1 MRIFLTGATGYIGRA
16 VLEGLVRGG
25 HHVTGLVRNT
35 EKAAMVAAW
44 GGHPLIGDLTQPGS
58 YAQAAEDHDGVVHA
72 GFDGRAHGVETDKLA
87 IQTLAAAGRRA
98 AAHGKAAFLIYTSGV
113 WVLGQTTG
121 QPATEHAILD
131 PAPNVVWRP
140 EHERAVLQ
148 AAGEGLR
155 TVIVRPGIV
164 YGGTGGIVGDLFRDA
179 INGIVRVIGSGD
191 NHWALVYE
199 RDVADLY
206 SRLVLRQD
214 ASGVYHANDE
224 GDERV
229 KDIVEAIVTHVPN
242 DPSIRHVPIEE
253 AKAKLGPYAVAL
265 TLDQV
270 VRSPRARALGW
281 TPTLRSVAGNVARL
295 LEEWRAQ
302 EV

>member
-25 HHVTGLVRNT
+25 HHVTGLVRNN
-35 EKAAMVAAW
+35 ERAAFVAAA
-44 GGHPLIGDLTQPGS
+44 GGQPLIGDLARPES
-58 YAQAAEDHDGVVHA
+58 YRQAAEEHDGIIHA
-72 GFDGRAHGVETDKLA
+72 GFDSRAGVDTDRVA
-87 IQTLAAAGRRA
+87 IDTLAAAGRKA
-98 AAHGKAAFLIYTSGV
+98 AARGTDAFLIYTSGC
-113 WVLGQTTG
+113 WILGATAE
-121 QPATEHAILD
+121 PATESSILD
-131 PAPNVVWRP
+131 PAPHTTYRP
-140 EHERAVLQ
+140 VHEQAVLQ

-179 INGIVRVIGSGD
+179 INGIVRVIGSGE
-191 NHWALVYE
+191 NHWPLVYD

-214 ASGVYHANDE
+214 ASGVFHANDE

-229 KDIVEAIVTHVPN
+229 NDIVEAIVAHVPN
-242 DPSIRHVPIEE
+242 DPSVRHVPLEE
-253 AKAKLGPYAVAL
+253 AKAKLGLYAVAL
-265 TLDQV
+265 TLDQTM
-270 VRSPRARALGW
+270 RSPRARALGW
-281 TPTLRSVAGNVARL
+281 APTLRSVSGNVARL